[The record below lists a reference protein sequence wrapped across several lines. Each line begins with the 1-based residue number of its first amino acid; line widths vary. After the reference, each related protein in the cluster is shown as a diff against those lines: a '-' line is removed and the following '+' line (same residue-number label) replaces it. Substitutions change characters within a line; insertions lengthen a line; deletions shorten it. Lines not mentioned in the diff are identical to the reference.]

1 MNLDL
6 QTHINSKC
14 CSTPLNIFTFAEGTV
29 PTIEDFETMIGFT
42 LNGAKINGNSIE
54 FSNKNYVIETERFQ
68 GNYNL
73 VSIYSQAKV
82 LENVVFAECENLLT
96 AEFPALTDV
105 GTQVMNGC
113 YQMTSF
119 IAPNLSAYVDR
130 DMGVTSATNSG
141 TAGQAFLA
149 NTGLTTYTLETT
161 YVPDSAFGSCDNL
174 VSLSFPNATTLA
186 QQVAFECPNLTTVS
200 APLATSLGNAIF
212 QSCTSLININFPLV
226 QTLGNSVFKLCT
238 SLATIDLPQAL
249 TLGDTVFQNCYSA
262 TTYNLPLATTFG
274 VGVFYGNTSLV
285 SITLPSALNM
295 GADSFYGCSSMTT
308 VSLPEVLSMGNSSFS
323 QVVSLTSLNLP
334 KVTNLGSTPNF
345 DGTFE
350 NIVGNVIAFT
360 LKSGLEID
368 QDVIILQAN
377 NTVTLTLV

>member
-6 QTHINSKC
+6 QTHLNNRC
-14 CSTPLNIFTFAEGTV
+14 CSVASNSFTFAEGTV

-42 LNGAKINGNSIE
+42 LQAPKINGNSIE

-82 LENVVFAECENLLT
+82 LENGTFAECEYLLS

-105 GTQVMNGC
+105 GANVMNGC

-119 IAPNLSAYVDR
+119 IAPSLSTYVDR
-130 DMGVTSATNSG
+130 ALGVTSATNSG
-141 TAGQAFLA
+141 QAGRAFLA
-149 NTGLTTYTLETT
+149 ITGLTTYTLETT
-161 YVPDSAFGSCDNL
+161 YIPDAAFGGCDNL
-174 VSLSFPNATTLA
+174 VSLYFPNATTLSL
-186 QQVAFECPNLTTVS
+186 QVANGCSNLTTVS
-200 APLATSLGNAIF
+200 APLATSLGNLVF
-212 QSCTSLININFPLV
+212 LSCISLTNINFPLA
-226 QTLGNSVFKLCT
+226 QTLGSSVFKSCT
-238 SLATIDLPQAL
+238 SLAVIDLPQAV
-249 TLGDTVFQNCYSA
+249 TLGDTVFQNCTSA

-274 VGVFYGNTSLV
+274 TGVFIGNTSLV

-295 GADSFYGCSSMTT
+295 GADSFYGCNSMTT
-308 VSLPEVLSMGNSSFS
+308 VSLPEVLSIGDNSFNGAT
-323 QVVSLTSLNLP
+323 SLTSINLP
-334 KVTNLGSTPNF
+334 KVTNLGSTPYA
-345 DGTFE
+345 DGTFQD
-350 NIVGNVIAFT
+350 IVGNTISLT

-368 QDVIILQAN
+368 QDVIDLVAN

>member
-1 MNLDL
+1 MDLNL

-14 CSTPLNIFTFAEGTV
+14 CTAPLNVFTFQEGTV

-82 LENVVFAECENLLT
+82 LENGTFAECEYLLS

-105 GTQVMNGC
+105 GANVMNGC

-119 IAPNLSAYVDR
+119 IAPSLSTYVDR
-130 DMGVTSATNSG
+130 ALGVTSATNSG
-141 TAGQAFLA
+141 QAGQAFLA

-161 YVPDSAFGSCDNL
+161 YVPVGAFGSCDNL
-174 VSLSFPNATTLA
+174 VSLSFPNATALA
-186 QQVAFECPNLTTVS
+186 QQVAYECPNLTTVS
-200 APLATSLGNAIF
+200 APLATSLGNEIF
-212 QSCTSLININFPLV
+212 LSCTSLTNINFPSV
-226 QTLGNSVFKLCT
+226 QTLGNSVFQSCT
-238 SLATIDLPQAL
+238 SLAVIDLPQAV
-249 TLGDTVFQNCYSA
+249 TLGDTVFQNCTLITS
-262 TTYNLPLATTFG
+262 YNLPLATTFG
-274 VGVFYGNTSLV
+274 IGVFKFNTGLI

-295 GADSFYGCSSMTT
+295 GADSFYGCSNMTT
-308 VSLPEVLSMGNSSFS
+308 VSLPEVLSIGDNSFNGAT
-323 QVVSLTSLNLP
+323 SLTSINLP
-334 KVTNLGSTPNF
+334 KITNLGSTPF
-345 DGTFE
+345 ADGTFLG
-350 NIVGNVIAFT
+350 IVGNTISLT

-368 QDVIILQAN
+368 QDVIDLIAN